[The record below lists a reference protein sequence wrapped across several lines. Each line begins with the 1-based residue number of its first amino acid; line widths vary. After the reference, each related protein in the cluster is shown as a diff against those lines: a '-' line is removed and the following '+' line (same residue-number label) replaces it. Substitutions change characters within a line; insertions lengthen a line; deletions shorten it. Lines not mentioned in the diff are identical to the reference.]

1 MSDTVP
7 PAHMA
12 PMRRLKSLDV
22 DTSDVRFVPWPAK
35 LGRLLSVSHYRYLAR
50 LLLAV
55 AASLAMAGLGVPVS
69 PSTLLLLLLL
79 LLLGIG
85 IGMAMRATARM
96 KARGGAR
103 RH

>member
-1 MSDTVP
+1 
-7 PAHMA
+7 
-12 PMRRLKSLDV
+12 MRRLKSLDV

-35 LGRLLSVSHYRYLAR
+35 LGRLLRVSHYRYLAG

-69 PSTLLLLLLL
+69 PSTLLLL
-79 LLLGIG
+79 GIG

-96 KARGGAR
+96 KGRGGAR